1 MQHAATGRYRPS
13 RKCDMARYLT
23 HRPNRLT
30 PLIKLTDYYGR
41 HIHMRRKRHMY
52 RTILVPT
59 DGTPLS
65 DKAISAAVQFAAAH
79 PGCRIIGITVVEPLP
94 LTQLET
100 FTTSLTS
107 DYLDQERRIAEACV
121 RRIADLASEAG
132 VPCETVIAQSSKPHE
147 EIVRA
152 AAAYRCD
159 CIFMASNGRK
169 GLNRLFIGSE
179 TQKVLATATIPVM
192 VYR

>member
-1 MQHAATGRYRPS
+1 
-13 RKCDMARYLT
+13 
-23 HRPNRLT
+23 
-30 PLIKLTDYYGR
+30 
-41 HIHMRRKRHMY
+41 MY
-52 RTILVPT
+52 KTILVPT

-65 DKAISAAVQFAAAH
+65 EKAISAAVQYAAIH
-79 PGCRIIGITVVEPLP
+79 PGSRIIGMTVIEPLP

-100 FTTSLTS
+100 FTSSLKS
-107 DYLDQERRIAEACV
+107 DYLNQERSIAEARV
-121 RRIADLASEAG
+121 KRIADLAGEAG
-132 VPCETVIAQSSKPHE
+132 VPCETVMAQSSKPHE
-147 EIVRA
+147 EIVRTA
-152 AAAYRCD
+152 AAWHCD

>member
-1 MQHAATGRYRPS
+1 M
-13 RKCDMARYLT
+13 
-23 HRPNRLT
+23 
-30 PLIKLTDYYGR
+30 KLTDYY
-41 HIHMRRKRHMY
+41 RKRMPIEKGGHMY
-52 RTILVPT
+52 RTILIPT

-65 DKAISAAVQFAAAH
+65 DKAISAAVQYAAAH
-79 PGCRIIGITVVEPLP
+79 PGSRIIGLTVIEPLP

-100 FTTSLTS
+100 FTTSLKS
-107 DYLDQERRIAEACV
+107 DYLNQERQMAEARVKRIAN
-121 RRIADLASEAG
+121 LAGEAG
-132 VPCETVIAQSSKPHE
+132 VPCETVMAQSSKPHE

-179 TQKVLATATIPVM
+179 TQKVLATAGIPVM